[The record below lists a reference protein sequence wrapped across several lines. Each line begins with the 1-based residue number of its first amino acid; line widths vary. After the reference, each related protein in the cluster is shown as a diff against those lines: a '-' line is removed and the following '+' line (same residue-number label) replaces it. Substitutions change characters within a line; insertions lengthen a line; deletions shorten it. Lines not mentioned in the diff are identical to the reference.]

1 MRVPFTQQQFLDVF
15 GAYNAT
21 AWPAVVVLWLVTL
34 AFGIRLVRGRTPST
48 TLSALAAV
56 HWAWSG
62 LVYHALFFTDINPA
76 AWLFAGVFLLEAFA
90 FVWFGIVRRTLAFR
104 WGHTTRHAMA
114 AALFVYS
121 LGYPFLVLA
130 SGHAVPRAPLYA
142 VPCPTTLFTAALLLT
157 AVRPAPV
164 IVFVIPV
171 MWAAIAGTAALT
183 LGVTPDLMLFVAAV
197 CLVVYVGL
205 PFATASAATAHA
217 PSIGD
222 VSARSTPRIHRRP
235 VRTRTGVRR

>member
-15 GAYNAT
+15 GAYNST
-21 AWPAVVVLWLVTL
+21 AWPVVIALWLVTF
-34 AFGIRLVRGRTPST
+34 AFGVRFVRGQARSV

-76 AWLFAGVFLLEAFA
+76 AWLFAGVFVLEAFA
-90 FVWFGIVRRTLAFR
+90 FVWFGIVQRTLVFER
-104 WGHTTRHAMA
+104 GHTTRHAVA
-114 AALFVYS
+114 AALFAYS

-130 SGHAVPRAPLYA
+130 SSAHDVPRAPLFA

-157 AVRPAPV
+157 AVRPAPLS
-164 IVFVIPV
+164 VFVIPV
-171 MWAAIAGTAALT
+171 MWAAIAGTAAIT

-197 CLVVYVGL
+197 CLVVCVVL
-205 PFATASAATAHA
+205 PFIVRGR
-217 PSIGD
+217 PPL
-222 VSARSTPRIHRRP
+222 RS
-235 VRTRTGVRR
+235 

>member
-15 GAYNAT
+15 GAYNST
-21 AWPAVVVLWLVTL
+21 AWPVVIVLWLVTF
-34 AFGIRLVRGRTPST
+34 AFGVRLLRGQARSV
-48 TLSALAAV
+48 TLNALAAV

-90 FVWFGIVRRTLAFR
+90 FVWFGMVRRTLVFE
-104 WGHTTRHAMA
+104 WGRTARHAVA
-114 AALFVYS
+114 GVFFAYS

-130 SGHAVPRAPLYA
+130 SGHDVPRAPLFA

-164 IVFVIPV
+164 LVFVIPLI
-171 MWAAIAGTAALT
+171 WATLAGTAAIA
-183 LGVTPDLMLFVAAV
+183 LGVTPDLMLFIAAV
-197 CLVVYVGL
+197 CLVVYVAR
-205 PFATASAATAHA
+205 PF
-217 PSIGD
+217 I
-222 VSARSTPRIHRRP
+222 VR
-235 VRTRTGVRR
+235 VRTPLHS

>member
-15 GAYNAT
+15 GAYNST
-21 AWPAVVVLWLVTL
+21 AWPVVIALWLVTFAL
-34 AFGIRLVRGRTPST
+34 GMRFVRGQARSV

-76 AWLFAGVFLLEAFA
+76 AWLFAGVFVLEAFA
-90 FVWFGIVRRTLAFR
+90 FVWFGMVQRTLVFE
-104 WGHTTRHAMA
+104 WGHTTRHAVA
-114 AALFVYS
+114 AALFAYS

-130 SGHAVPRAPLYA
+130 SSGHDVPRAPLFA

-157 AVRPAPV
+157 AVRPAPLS
-164 IVFVIPV
+164 VFVIPV
-171 MWAAIAGTAALT
+171 MWAAIAGTAAIA

-197 CLVVYVGL
+197 CLVVYVAL
-205 PFATASAATAHA
+205 PFIVRGRT
-217 PSIGD
+217 PL
-222 VSARSTPRIHRRP
+222 RS
-235 VRTRTGVRR
+235 

>member
-15 GAYNAT
+15 GAYNST
-21 AWPAVVVLWLVTL
+21 AWPVVIALWLVTFAL
-34 AFGIRLVRGRTPST
+34 GMRFVRGQARSV

-76 AWLFAGVFLLEAFA
+76 AWLFAGVFVLEAFA
-90 FVWFGIVRRTLAFR
+90 FVWFGMVQRTLVFE
-104 WGHTTRHAMA
+104 WGHTTRHAVA
-114 AALFVYS
+114 AALFAYS

-130 SGHAVPRAPLYA
+130 SSGHDVPRAPLFA

-157 AVRPAPV
+157 AVRPAPLS
-164 IVFVIPV
+164 VFVIPV
-171 MWAAIAGTAALT
+171 MWAAIAGTAAIA

-197 CLVVYVGL
+197 CLVVSGCRSSFTVER
-205 PFATASAATAHA
+205 PCAHK
-217 PSIGD
+217 GD
-222 VSARSTPRIHRRP
+222 EMVVLR
-235 VRTRTGVRR
+235 